1 MQLPFLFF
9 FILGGGGERD
19 SESFVIGVY
28 LTILK
33 ITVPSNSGIN
43 ILDAKKETKMCEV
56 LMYLIS

>member
-1 MQLPFLFF
+1 M
-9 FILGGGGERD
+9 GGGERD